1 MPNCTKIS
9 ASRYCLLI
17 AHVSSPP
24 TEPSDSTTGDLSGLV
39 LGEYQLLHRLG
50 QGGMSFVYLAMQKS
64 LQRKVA
70 LKILKSE
77 LAEDESYVRRFERE
91 AQAAAK
97 LTQANIVQIYEV
109 GHIDGYHFIA
119 QEYVAGRNL
128 RQYISRHGAV
138 EPVMAINVLRQCSR
152 ALQKATET
160 GVVHRDIKP
169 ENIMLSTKGE
179 VKIADFGLARIL
191 NRSSDQALTQVGVTM
206 GTPLYMSPEQVG
218 GDALD
223 HRSDIYSLGI
233 TAYHMLAGTPPF
245 DGENA
250 LAVAMQHFNSDAASL
265 RSIRPDVPDKL
276 IDVIEQMMAKKPEE
290 RPQNAKEL
298 LKALRKVPIDQ
309 DEDWDMIVEKLSI
322 TDPMV
327 LHSDTSTWS
336 QAQHAATR
344 QLQQVM
350 SGRVRSWWLSPWLWV
365 ATALLG
371 VVGAFA
377 GVYFADNVQYRS
389 ILDVDDIE
397 TQLIPRKK
405 SVQEQYE
412 AARWAPPMQQEK
424 YLSAV
429 IDYFPLDNVS
439 EQSEQEALLHHRYAK
454 ARLAEL
460 YLTQDRY
467 DEAMPIFEEFTGYED
482 LEERLQVTGWAGI
495 AIVLDALRAE
505 EFSGTDFQRQTDLNE
520 AIRKVGERENLL
532 NDFMKERF
540 ESSNFEDRR
549 QDPRTRFNAKNA
561 IEVPPS
567 MIDPRVIPPETG
579 N

>member
-1 MPNCTKIS
+1 M
-9 ASRYCLLI
+9 
-17 AHVSSPP
+17 SPQ
-24 TEPSDSTTGDLSGLV
+24 TEPTDLPTGDLSGLV
-39 LGEYQLLHRLG
+39 LGEYQLLRRLG
-50 QGGMSFVYLAMQKS
+50 QGGMSYVYLALQKS

-109 GHIDGYHFIA
+109 GHVDGYHFIA

-138 EPVMAINVLRQCSR
+138 EPVMAVNVLRQCSR
-152 ALQKATET
+152 ALQKASEL

-191 NRSSDQALTQVGVTM
+191 DRSGDQALTQVGVTM

-250 LAVAMQHFNSDAASL
+250 LAVAMQHFNTDAPAL
-265 RSIRPDVPDKL
+265 GAIRPDVPEKL
-276 IDVIEQMMAKKPEE
+276 IAVIEKMMAKKPEQ
-290 RPQNAKEL
+290 RHQDAKEL
-298 LKALRKVPIDQ
+298 LKSLRKVPIDQ

-322 TDPMV
+322 AETTI
-327 LHSDTSTWS
+327 LHTDTSTWS
-336 QAQHAATR
+336 QAQFAATR

-350 SGRVRSWWLSPWLWV
+350 SGGNNGVYRSLWLLL
-365 ATALLG
+365 AAALLG
-371 VVGAFA
+371 VGGAVGGA
-377 GVYFADNVQYRS
+377 YFAAVSQYQS
-389 ILDVDDIE
+389 ILDVDNDE

-405 SVQEQYE
+405 TVQEQYD
-412 AARWAPPMQQEK
+412 AAIWAPLLQKEK
-424 YLSAV
+424 YWLAV
-429 IDYFPLDNVS
+429 IDYFPLNKASDENKNTT
-439 EQSEQEALLHHRYAK
+439 LLHHRWAK

-460 YLTQDRY
+460 YLM
-467 DEAMPIFEEFTGYED
+467 DEQYPEAISIFEEFTGYKDIEVQF
-482 LEERLQVTGWAGI
+482 QVTGWAGI
-495 AIVLDALRAE
+495 AIVLDAVRAKQY
-505 EFSGTDFQRQTDLNE
+505 SGTDFQRQTDLNE
-520 AIRKVGERENLL
+520 AVREVLGREDQL
-532 NDFMKERF
+532 NGFMKERF
-540 ESSNFEDRR
+540 DKILER
-549 QDPRTRFNAKNA
+549 KNA
-561 IEVPPS
+561 VELPP
-567 MIDPRVIPPETG
+567 PLVE
-579 N
+579 

>member
-1 MPNCTKIS
+1 M
-9 ASRYCLLI
+9 
-17 AHVSSPP
+17 SPQ
-24 TEPSDSTTGDLSGLV
+24 TEQTDLPTGDLSGLV
-39 LGEYQLLHRLG
+39 LGEYQLLRRLG
-50 QGGMSFVYLAMQKS
+50 QGGMSYVYLAMQKS

-109 GHIDGYHFIA
+109 GHVDGYHFIA

-138 EPVMAINVLRQCSR
+138 EPVMAVNVLRQCSR
-152 ALQKATET
+152 ALQKATEL

-191 NRSSDQALTQVGVTM
+191 DRAGDQALTQVGVTM

-233 TAYHMLAGTPPF
+233 TAYHMLAGNPPF

-265 RSIRPDVPDKL
+265 RGIRPDVPDKL
-276 IDVIEQMMAKKPEE
+276 IDVIEKMMAKKPDE

-322 TDPMV
+322 AETTI
-327 LHSDTSTWS
+327 LHTDTSTWS
-336 QAQHAATR
+336 QAQLAATR

-350 SGRVRSWWLSPWLWV
+350 TGNDGRSWQLLWLLLG
-365 ATALLG
+365 AALLG
-371 VVGAFA
+371 ISGAFA
-377 GVYFADNVQYRS
+377 GAYFADHSEYRS

-397 TQLIPRKK
+397 TQLIPRRK

-424 YLSAV
+424 YLTAV
-429 IDYFPLDNVS
+429 IDYFPLDQAG
-439 EQSEQEALLHHRYAK
+439 EQSEQETRLHHRYAK
-454 ARLAEL
+454 ARLAEF
-460 YLTQDRY
+460 YLSQDRY
-467 DEAMPIFEEFTGYED
+467 ADALPIFEEFTGYED

-495 AIVLDALRAE
+495 AIVLDALRAQQ
-505 EFSGTDFQRQTDLNE
+505 FSGTDFERQTDLNE
-520 AIRKVGERENLL
+520 AIRKVSGREDML
-532 NDFMKERF
+532 NEFMRERF
-540 ESSNFEDRR
+540 DKILE
-549 QDPRTRFNAKNA
+549 QKNA
-561 IEVPPS
+561 VEIPPS
-567 MIDPRVIPPETG
+567 VIERSIEG
-579 N
+579 

>member
-1 MPNCTKIS
+1 M
-9 ASRYCLLI
+9 
-17 AHVSSPP
+17 SSS
-24 TEPSDSTTGDLSGLV
+24 TEQTDLPTGDLSGLL
-39 LGEYQLLHRLG
+39 LGEYQLLRRLG

-77 LAEDESYVRRFERE
+77 LAEDDSYVRRFARE

-138 EPVMAINVLRQCSR
+138 EPVMAVNVLRQCSR
-152 ALQKATET
+152 ALQKASET

-191 NRSSDQALTQVGVTM
+191 DRSSDQALTQVGVTM

-250 LAVAMQHFNSDAASL
+250 LAVAMQHFNSEAPSL
-265 RSIRPDVPDKL
+265 RTIRPDVPEKL
-276 IDVIEQMMAKKPEE
+276 IDVIEKMMAKKPGE
-290 RPQNAKEL
+290 RHQDAKEL

-322 TDPMV
+322 ADSTV
-327 LHSDTSTWS
+327 L
-336 QAQHAATR
+336 
-344 QLQQVM
+344 
-350 SGRVRSWWLSPWLWV
+350 WWRSPWLWL
-365 ATALLG
+365 AAALLG
-371 VVGAFA
+371 TGGAFG
-377 GVYFADNVQYRS
+377 GVYFADATEYQS
-389 ILDVDDIE
+389 ILDVGDVE
-397 TQLIPRKK
+397 TQLIPREKT
-405 SVQEQYE
+405 VHEQYD
-412 AARWAPPMQQEK
+412 AAMFAPLTLQEK
-424 YLSAV
+424 YWLALLE
-429 IDYFPLDNVS
+429 YFPLEGVS
-439 EQSEQEALLHHRYAK
+439 ERTAGERELHHRWAK
-454 ARLAEL
+454 TRLAEF

-467 DEAMPIFEEFTGYED
+467 ADAMPIYDEFKGYKDVEV
-482 LEERLQVTGWAGI
+482 QWQAIGWAGT

-505 EFSGTDFQRQTDLNE
+505 QASGTDFEQQTDLNE
-520 AIRKVGERENLL
+520 AIRKTLEREDLL
-532 NDFMKERF
+532 KEDGKELNEFIKERF
-540 ESSNFEDRR
+540 DRILERKNVIELPPLVIQRSNK
-549 QDPRTRFNAKNA
+549 ASA
-561 IEVPPS
+561 LL
-567 MIDPRVIPPETG
+567 
-579 N
+579 

>member
-1 MPNCTKIS
+1 M
-9 ASRYCLLI
+9 
-17 AHVSSPP
+17 SPQ
-24 TEPSDSTTGDLSGLV
+24 TEPTDLPTGDLSGLV
-39 LGEYQLLHRLG
+39 LGEYQLLRRLG
-50 QGGMSFVYLAMQKS
+50 QGGMSYVYLALQKS

-109 GHIDGYHFIA
+109 GHVDGYHFIA

-138 EPVMAINVLRQCSR
+138 EPVMAVNVLRQCSR
-152 ALQKATET
+152 ALQKASEL

-191 NRSSDQALTQVGVTM
+191 DRSGDQALTQVGVTM

-250 LAVAMQHFNSDAASL
+250 LAVAMQHFNTDAPAL
-265 RSIRPDVPDKL
+265 GAIRPDVPEKL
-276 IDVIEQMMAKKPEE
+276 IAVIEKMMAKKPEQ
-290 RPQNAKEL
+290 RHQDAKEL
-298 LKALRKVPIDQ
+298 LKSLRKVPIDQ

-322 TDPMV
+322 AETTI
-327 LHSDTSTWS
+327 LHTDTSTWS
-336 QAQHAATR
+336 QAQFAATR

-350 SGRVRSWWLSPWLWV
+350 SGGNDSVYRSLWLLL
-365 ATALLG
+365 AAALLG
-371 VVGAFA
+371 VGGAVGGA
-377 GVYFADNVQYRS
+377 YFAAVSQFQS
-389 ILDVDDIE
+389 ILDVDNDE

-405 SVQEQYE
+405 TVQEQYD
-412 AARWAPPMQQEK
+412 AAIWAPLLQKEK
-424 YLSAV
+424 YWLAV
-429 IDYFPLDNVS
+429 IDYFPLNKASDENKNTT
-439 EQSEQEALLHHRYAK
+439 LLHHRWAK

-460 YLTQDRY
+460 YLM
-467 DEAMPIFEEFTGYED
+467 DEQYPEAISIFEEFTGYKDIEVQF
-482 LEERLQVTGWAGI
+482 QVTGWAGI
-495 AIVLDALRAE
+495 AIVLDAVRAKQY
-505 EFSGTDFQRQTDLNE
+505 SGTDFQRQTDLNE
-520 AIRKVGERENLL
+520 AVREVLGREDQL
-532 NDFMKERF
+532 NGFMKERF
-540 ESSNFEDRR
+540 DKILER
-549 QDPRTRFNAKNA
+549 KNA
-561 IEVPPS
+561 VELPP
-567 MIDPRVIPPETG
+567 PLVE
-579 N
+579 

>member
-1 MPNCTKIS
+1 M
-9 ASRYCLLI
+9 
-17 AHVSSPP
+17 SPQ
-24 TEPSDSTTGDLSGLV
+24 TEQTDLPTGDLSGLV
-39 LGEYQLLHRLG
+39 LGEYQLLRRLG
-50 QGGMSFVYLAMQKS
+50 QGGMSYVYLAMQKS

-109 GHIDGYHFIA
+109 GHVDGYHFIA

-138 EPVMAINVLRQCSR
+138 EPVMAVNVLRQCSR
-152 ALQKATET
+152 ALQKATEL

-191 NRSSDQALTQVGVTM
+191 DRAGDQALTQVGVTM

-233 TAYHMLAGTPPF
+233 TAYHMLAGNPPF

-265 RSIRPDVPDKL
+265 RGIRPDVPDKL
-276 IDVIEQMMAKKPEE
+276 IDVIEKMMAKKPEK

-322 TDPMV
+322 AETTI
-327 LHSDTSTWS
+327 LHTDTSTWS
-336 QAQHAATR
+336 QAQLAATR

-350 SGRVRSWWLSPWLWV
+350 TGNDGRSWQLLWLLLG
-365 ATALLG
+365 AALLG
-371 VVGAFA
+371 ISGAFA
-377 GVYFADNVQYRS
+377 GAYFADHSEYRS

-397 TQLIPRKK
+397 TQLIPRRKT
-405 SVQEQYE
+405 VQEQYE

-424 YLSAV
+424 YLTAV
-429 IDYFPLDNVS
+429 IDYFPLDQAG
-439 EQSEQEALLHHRYAK
+439 EQSEQETRLHHRYAK
-454 ARLAEL
+454 ARLAEF
-460 YLTQDRY
+460 YLSQDRY
-467 DEAMPIFEEFTGYED
+467 ADALPIFEEFTGYED

-495 AIVLDALRAE
+495 AIVLDALRAQQ
-505 EFSGTDFQRQTDLNE
+505 FSGTDFERQTDLNE
-520 AIRKVGERENLL
+520 AIRKVSGREDML
-532 NDFMKERF
+532 NEFMRERF
-540 ESSNFEDRR
+540 DKILE
-549 QDPRTRFNAKNA
+549 QKNA
-561 IEVPPS
+561 VEIPPS
-567 MIDPRVIPPETG
+567 VIERSIEG
-579 N
+579 

>member
-1 MPNCTKIS
+1 M
-9 ASRYCLLI
+9 
-17 AHVSSPP
+17 SS
-24 TEPSDSTTGDLSGLV
+24 TEQTDLPTGDLSGLV
-39 LGEYQLLHRLG
+39 LGEYQLLRRLG

-77 LAEDESYVRRFERE
+77 LAEDDSYVKRFERE

-109 GHIDGYHFIA
+109 GHVDGYHFIA

-152 ALQKATET
+152 ALQKASET

-191 NRSSDQALTQVGVTM
+191 DRSGDQALTQVGVTM

-250 LAVAMQHFNSDAASL
+250 LAVAMQHFNADAPSL
-265 RSIRPDVPDKL
+265 RTIRPDVPDKL
-276 IDVIEQMMAKKPEE
+276 IEVIEKMMAKKPEE
-290 RPQNAKEL
+290 RPQDAKEL
-298 LKALRKVPIDQ
+298 LKTLRKVPIDQ

-322 TDPMV
+322 ADSTV
-327 LHSDTSTWS
+327 LLSDTSSWS
-336 QAQHAATR
+336 QSQLAATR

-350 SGRVRSWWLSPWLWV
+350 SGNVRSWWRSPWLWLG
-365 ATALLG
+365 AALLG
-371 VVGAFA
+371 VGGSFG
-377 GVYFADNVQYRS
+377 GVYFADTMQYKS
-389 ILDVDDIE
+389 ILDVDNIA

-405 SVQEQYE
+405 TVEEQYE
-412 AARWAPPMQQEK
+412 AARWVPPMQQEK
-424 YLSAV
+424 YWSAV
-429 IDYFPLDNVS
+429 IDYFPLS
-439 EQSEQEALLHHRYAK
+439 ENGDPSERTTLLLHRYAK
-454 ARLAEL
+454 TRLAEF
-460 YLTQDRY
+460 YMTQDRY
-467 DEAMPIFEEFTGYED
+467 TDAMPIFEEFTGYED
-482 LEERLQVTGWAGI
+482 LAEEFEVAGWAGI
-495 AIVLDALRAE
+495 AIVLDAVRAE
-505 EFSGTDFQRQTDLNE
+505 QFSGPDFEREADLNE
-520 AIRKVGERENLL
+520 AIRKVLDREDLL
-532 NDFMKERF
+532 DQKNNQFIKERF
-540 ESSNFEDRR
+540 DKILER
-549 QDPRTRFNAKNA
+549 KNLV
-561 IEVPPS
+561 ELPPS
-567 MIDPRVIPPETG
+567 MLERTIE

>member
-1 MPNCTKIS
+1 M
-9 ASRYCLLI
+9 
-17 AHVSSPP
+17 SPQ
-24 TEPSDSTTGDLSGLV
+24 TEQTDLPTGDLSGLV
-39 LGEYQLLHRLG
+39 LGEYQLLRRLG
-50 QGGMSFVYLAMQKS
+50 QGGMSYVYLAMQKS

-109 GHIDGYHFIA
+109 GHVDGYHFIA

-138 EPVMAINVLRQCSR
+138 EPVMAVNVLRQCSR
-152 ALQKATET
+152 ALQKATEL

-191 NRSSDQALTQVGVTM
+191 DRAGDQALTQVGVTM

-233 TAYHMLAGTPPF
+233 TAYHMLAGNPPF

-265 RSIRPDVPDKL
+265 RGIRPDVPDKL
-276 IDVIEQMMAKKPEE
+276 IDVIEMMMAKKPEK

-322 TDPMV
+322 AETTI
-327 LHSDTSTWS
+327 LHTDTSTWS
-336 QAQHAATR
+336 QAQLAATR

-350 SGRVRSWWLSPWLWV
+350 TGNDGRSWQLLWLLLG
-365 ATALLG
+365 AALLG
-371 VVGAFA
+371 ISGAFA
-377 GVYFADNVQYRS
+377 GAYFADHSEYRS

-397 TQLIPRKK
+397 TQLIPRRKT
-405 SVQEQYE
+405 VQEQYE

-424 YLSAV
+424 YLTAV
-429 IDYFPLDNVS
+429 IDYFPLDQAG
-439 EQSEQEALLHHRYAK
+439 EQSEQETRLHHRYAK
-454 ARLAEL
+454 ARLAEF
-460 YLTQDRY
+460 YLSQDRY
-467 DEAMPIFEEFTGYED
+467 ADALPIFEEFTGYED

-495 AIVLDALRAE
+495 AIVLDALRAQQ
-505 EFSGTDFQRQTDLNE
+505 FSGTDFERQTDLNE
-520 AIRKVGERENLL
+520 AIRKVSGREDML
-532 NDFMKERF
+532 NEFMRERF
-540 ESSNFEDRR
+540 DKILE
-549 QDPRTRFNAKNA
+549 QKNA
-561 IEVPPS
+561 VEIPPS
-567 MIDPRVIPPETG
+567 VIERSIDG
-579 N
+579 